1 MAIPTLD
8 QVSPSV
14 GHTAGATL
22 VRITGTGF
30 QLPFPAPTGITGK
43 VAKAPPSVRVLFD
56 GIPARTVRV
65 FSSTTLYCTTPRHK
79 PDEWSYVAPNGT
91 SRPASN
97 ATPKDVPAGFSVQQT
112 AFGTVTVEVQNL
124 DEDGNVLAG
133 ETAELEEAYTY
144 RRPRLDGFGG
154 LLYVLSAFE
163 DVLRTDITPNV
174 SFNPSVD
181 YDSESGMMTGFVGLA
196 ALPGIAITEV
206 SIINSGDS
214 RKEKLE
220 VDGGNGLVVV
230 RRPPIK
236 KDVYFTLAMVSTRLN
251 ELTSLIELV
260 EHHFATNEGVEVARD
275 PADASKGVVVYPYLT
290 DPNGSQFS
298 GRIGRSDQM
307 VATFSAS
314 IQQVLL
320 EAPPGLDFGTFPN
333 APDWLTHAGTID
345 VTKKMADYTLRPQ
358 KYRP

>member
-14 GHTAGATL
+14 GHSAGSTL

-30 QLPFPAPTGITGK
+30 QLPFPPPTVVVGK
-43 VAKAPPSVRVLFD
+43 ASKAPPSVRVLFD
-56 GIPARTVRV
+56 GIPARSVRV
-65 FSSTTLYCTTPRHK
+65 FSPTTLYCTTPRHK
-79 PDEWSYVAPNGT
+79 PDEWSYVAPNAAT
-91 SRPASN
+91 RPAPS

-112 AFGTVTVEVQNL
+112 AFGTVSVEVQNL
-124 DEDGNVLAG
+124 DEEGNVIAG
-133 ETAELEEAYTY
+133 ETATLEEAYTY

-163 DVLRTDITPNV
+163 DMLRTDITPNV

-181 YDSESGMMTGFVGLA
+181 YDSESGMMLGFVGLA

-206 SIINSGDS
+206 SILTSGDS

-220 VDGGNGLVVV
+220 VDGENGLVIV

-236 KDVYFTLAMVSTRLN
+236 KDVYFTLAMVSDRIN

-260 EHHFATNEGVEVARD
+260 EHHFATNEGVEVQRD
-275 PADASKGVVVYPYLT
+275 PSDPDKGSVLYPYLT

-298 GRIGRSDQM
+298 GRIGRTDQM
-307 VATFSAS
+307 VET
-314 IQQVLL
+314 QY
-320 EAPPGLDFGTFPN
+320 T
-333 APDWLTHAGTID
+333 D
-345 VTKKMADYTLRPQ
+345 VSL
-358 KYRP
+358 